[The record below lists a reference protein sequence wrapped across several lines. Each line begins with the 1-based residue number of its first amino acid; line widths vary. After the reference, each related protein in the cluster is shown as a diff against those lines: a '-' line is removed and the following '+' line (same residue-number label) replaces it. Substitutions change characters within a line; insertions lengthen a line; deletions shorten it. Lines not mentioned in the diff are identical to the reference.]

1 MFQNAA
7 LDVAIGLV
15 LMYVLLS
22 LVCTVVNEFISSQLS
37 LRSKSLASA
46 LREMLDDPD
55 VRAAFYKQGLV
66 ASAICAVKRAT
77 PLMAPST
84 PSTPADADTTARAS
98 IAPGAAAPSS
108 DSDHLSYLSTETFVL
123 ALFGTL
129 IQPTTAQP
137 RPGLS
142 ELETAIAALPDT
154 KLKSA
159 LHASLISAQG
169 DFEHFRTSVAR
180 WFDDS
185 MDRLSGAYKRN
196 LQFIA
201 ILVGCL
207 LAVIVNAD
215 SLAVG
220 RALWSDG
227 ALRAAIVQSA
237 DATAKA
243 GLATNNPS
251 APSVSDVGAA
261 FAKADNDLRPLPIG
275 WPACQSHDAPGS
287 AAAATST
294 TNGRTATSCPSDN
307 TAWFWFALDKIFGL
321 FATGLALSLGAPF
334 WFDLL
339 SKFVNIRAAGVK
351 PERATA
357 K

>member
-1 MFQNAA
+1 MFQSAA

-15 LMYVLLS
+15 LMYLLLS
-22 LVCTVVNEFISSQLS
+22 LVCTVINEFISSQLS

-46 LREMLDDPD
+46 LREMLDDPN

-66 ASAICAVKRAT
+66 ASAISAVKRAT
-77 PLMAPST
+77 PLMTSSAPST
-84 PSTPADADTTARAS
+84 PPAADTTTQAS
-98 IAPGAAAPSS
+98 IALGAAAPASES
-108 DSDHLSYLSTETFVL
+108 DLLSYLSTQTFVL

-137 RPGLS
+137 RPGLA
-142 ELETAIAALPDT
+142 ELETAIATLPDT

-243 GLATNNPS
+243 GIDATNPPTS
-251 APSVSDVGAA
+251 SFSDVGAA
-261 FAKADNDLRPLPIG
+261 LAKANNDLRPLPIG
-275 WPACQSHDAPGS
+275 WPACQSHDAAG
-287 AAAATST
+287 AAAT
-294 TNGRTATSCPSDN
+294 ATSTIKATTTGCPSDY
-307 TAWFWFALDKIFGL
+307 TAWFWFTLYKIFGL

-334 WFDLL
+334 WFDTL